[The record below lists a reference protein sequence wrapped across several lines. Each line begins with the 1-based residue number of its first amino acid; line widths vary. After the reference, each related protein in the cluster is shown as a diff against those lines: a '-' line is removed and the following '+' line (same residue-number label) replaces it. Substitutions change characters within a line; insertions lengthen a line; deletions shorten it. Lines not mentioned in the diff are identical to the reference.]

1 MTKPTIITTRKTER
15 VTFKDTKIN
24 QNETQKMYATN
35 PEKAREKNQK
45 EKKIINKYIEKKNE
59 G

>member
-1 MTKPTIITTRKTER
+1 MTKPTIITRKTER

-35 PEKAREKNQK
+35 PEKAREKKTKRK
-45 EKKIINKYIEKKNE
+45 ENNK
-59 G
+59 